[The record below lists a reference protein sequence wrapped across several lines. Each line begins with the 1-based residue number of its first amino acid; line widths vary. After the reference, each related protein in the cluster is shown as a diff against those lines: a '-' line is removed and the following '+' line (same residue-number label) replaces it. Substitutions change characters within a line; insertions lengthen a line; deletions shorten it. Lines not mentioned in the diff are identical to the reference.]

1 MSAGFVVEDI
11 NHPSKDFIRLKGQIS
26 TSISPKVHAQTDLRL
41 TALWAQKE
49 NEFDFHRTVT
59 LFLKSN
65 NGPTLARHTREWSEN
80 IER

>member
-1 MSAGFVVEDI
+1 MSAGVVEDI

-41 TALWAQKE
+41 TALWAQKKTSLI
-49 NEFDFHRTVT
+49 F
-59 LFLKSN
+59 
-65 NGPTLARHTREWSEN
+65 